1 MALIQ
6 VAASRAFSVPA
17 LMVYDILADYREG
30 HPSVLPNAF
39 SNLEVLEGGIG
50 AGTVIQFDLT
60 LAGRTSTSTATVS
73 EPQPGR
79 VLREVESQRGLV
91 TTFTVES
98 KGSGGC
104 RVSIVTTWKASG
116 LKGFVERMLV
126 PRLLHPLYEEQLDK
140 IGQVAGARL
149 AASRS

>member
-1 MALIQ
+1 MAIIQ
-6 VAASRAFSVPA
+6 VAASRAFPVPA
-17 LMVYDILADYREG
+17 PLVYDILADYREG
-30 HPSVLPNAF
+30 HPSILPDAF

-50 AGTVIQFDLT
+50 AGTIIQFDLK
-60 LAGRTSTSTATVS
+60 LAGRTSTTTATVS
-73 EPQPGR
+73 EPEPGR
-79 VLREVESQRGLV
+79 VLREIESQRGLA

-116 LKGFVERMLV
+116 LKGLVERLLV
-126 PRLLHPLYEEQLDK
+126 PAMLRPLYEEQLDK

-149 AASRS
+149 AASRA

>member
-1 MALIQ
+1 MAIIQ
-6 VAASRAFSVPA
+6 VAASRAFPVPA
-17 LMVYDILADYREG
+17 PLVYDILADYREG
-30 HPSVLPNAF
+30 HPSILPDAF

-50 AGTVIQFDLT
+50 AGTIIQFDLK
-60 LAGRTSTSTATVS
+60 LAGRTSTTTATVS
-73 EPQPGR
+73 EPEPGR
-79 VLREVESQRGLV
+79 VLREIESQRGLA

-116 LKGFVERMLV
+116 LKGLVERLLV
-126 PRLLHPLYEEQLDK
+126 PAMLRPLYEEQLDE

-149 AASRS
+149 AASRA

>member
-1 MALIQ
+1 MAIIQ
-6 VAASRAFSVPA
+6 VAASRAFPVPA
-17 LMVYDILADYREG
+17 PLVYDILADYREG
-30 HPSVLPNAF
+30 HPSILPEAF

-50 AGTVIQFDLT
+50 AGTVIKFDLK
-60 LAGRTSTSTATVS
+60 LAGRTSTTTATVS
-73 EPQPGR
+73 EPEPGR
-79 VLREVESQRGLV
+79 VLREVESQRGLA

-116 LKGFVERMLV
+116 LKGLVERLLV
-126 PRLLHPLYEEQLDK
+126 PGMLRPLYEEQLDK

-149 AASRS
+149 TANRS

>member
-1 MALIQ
+1 MAIIQ
-6 VAASRAFSVPA
+6 VAASRAFPVPA
-17 LMVYDILADYREG
+17 PLVYDILADYREG
-30 HPSVLPNAF
+30 HPSILPDAF

-50 AGTVIQFDLT
+50 AGTIIQFDLK
-60 LAGRTSTSTATVS
+60 LAGRMSTTTATVS
-73 EPQPGR
+73 EPEPGR
-79 VLREVESQRGLV
+79 VLREVESQRGLA

-116 LKGFVERMLV
+116 LKGLVERLLV
-126 PRLLHPLYEEQLDK
+126 PAMLRPLYEEQLDK

-149 AASRS
+149 AASRA